1 MAKKK
6 KKKDTKKKSQGYEV
20 ELQGLILILIT
31 IIGFGRFGVVGKLV
45 SSFASFLVG
54 AWYNVLLVAVFIIGV
69 YMMIK
74 RARPDYFT
82 SKLFGIYIF
91 CIGILVFSHIGYLNE
106 TDLKGFEIIKETVDN
121 FLASTVSISNI
132 QGGGLIGSIFSCLFV
147 ELFDIEGTQIVS
159 WALLIGGFVM
169 FTGISIADSIQYMA
183 SKAKETIKSGKE
195 LRKKDKEAIKKA
207 EDDYEQETDG
217 KVVISSVDEL
227 IHTKEEPKTS
237 AEPLKVNETT
247 GEIIENGTNRR
258 VPQNNNEATLEK
270 MITRLF

>member
-106 TDLKGFEIIKETVDN
+106 TDLKDLK
-121 FLASTVSISNI
+121 
-132 QGGGLIGSIFSCLFV
+132 
-147 ELFDIEGTQIVS
+147 
-159 WALLIGGFVM
+159 LL
-169 FTGISIADSIQYMA
+169 
-183 SKAKETIKSGKE
+183 
-195 LRKKDKEAIKKA
+195 KK
-207 EDDYEQETDG
+207 
-217 KVVISSVDEL
+217 
-227 IHTKEEPKTS
+227 P
-237 AEPLKVNETT
+237 
-247 GEIIENGTNRR
+247 
-258 VPQNNNEATLEK
+258 
-270 MITRLF
+270 

>member
-6 KKKDTKKKSQGYEV
+6 KKKNTKKKNQGYEI

-31 IIGFGRFGVVGKLV
+31 IIGFGRFGIVGKLV

-54 AWYNVLLVAVFIIGV
+54 AWYNVLLVALFIIGV

-74 RARPDYFT
+74 RERPDYFT
-82 SKLFGIYIF
+82 SKLFGVYIF

-169 FTGISIADSIQYMA
+169 FTGISIADSIKYMTD
-183 SKAKETIKSGKE
+183 KAKETIKGGKE
-195 LRKKDKEAIKKA
+195 YLP
-207 EDDYEQETDG
+207 QTD
-217 KVVISSVDEL
+217 
-227 IHTKEEPKTS
+227 
-237 AEPLKVNETT
+237 
-247 GEIIENGTNRR
+247 
-258 VPQNNNEATLEK
+258 
-270 MITRLF
+270 